1 MLFPKKVKFRKWH
14 TGRKNAK
21 KIAGMVETR
30 GTKLSF
36 GSFGL
41 KVMKFG
47 RLTSNELEAARKV
60 TSRYATKSGKVWIRV
75 FPDRPFTQKPP
86 EVKLGKG
93 KGDPVGFVV
102 EVKPGRIL
110 FEIDG
115 VDDKIAHE
123 ALRKAGTKISVKT
136 KIVSRAGILA

>member
-21 KIAGMVETR
+21 KLESGVETR
-30 GTKLSF
+30 GTRLSF
-36 GSFGL
+36 GSHGL
-41 KVMKFG
+41 KAVAYG
-47 RLTSNELEAARKV
+47 RLSSNEIEAARKV
-60 TSRYATKSGKVWIRV
+60 VVRYATKSGKVWTRV

-93 KGDPVGFVV
+93 KGDPVGFVAQ
-102 EVKPGRIL
+102 VKAGRIL

-115 VDDKIAHE
+115 VDKKVAEE
-123 ALRKAGTKISVKT
+123 ALSKAGAKISVKT
-136 KIVSRAGILA
+136 RVVSRDIRM

>member
-21 KIAGMVETR
+21 KIENMVETR
-30 GTKLSF
+30 GTTLAF

-41 KVMKFG
+41 KVLKFG

-60 TSRYATKSGKVWIRV
+60 TARYATKSGKVWVRV

-115 VDDKIAHE
+115 VDDKVAHE

>member
-14 TGRKNAK
+14 TGRQNAK
-21 KIAGMVETR
+21 KLATAVDTR
-30 GTKLSF
+30 GVTIAF

-41 KVMKFG
+41 KALAYG
-47 RLTSNELEAARKV
+47 RLSSNEIEAARKAIAK
-60 TSRYATKSGKVWIRV
+60 YATKSGKIWTRV

-93 KGDPVGFVV
+93 KGEPMGFVAP
-102 EVKPGRIL
+102 VKAGRIL

-115 VDDKIAHE
+115 VDDKVAQE
-123 ALRKAGTKISVKT
+123 ALRSAGTKISVKT
-136 KIVSRAGILA
+136 KIVSRNMM

>member
-14 TGRKNAK
+14 TGRTNAGK
-21 KIAGMVETR
+21 LAKRVETR
-30 GTKLSF
+30 GVELSF
-36 GSFGL
+36 GSYGL
-41 KVMKFG
+41 KAMKYG
-47 RLTSNELEAARKV
+47 RLTSNEIESARKV
-60 TSRYATKSGKVWIRV
+60 MARYATKSGKVWVRI

-93 KGDPVGFVV
+93 KGEPVGFVAQ
-102 EVKPGRIL
+102 VKAGRIL

-115 VDDKIAHE
+115 VDDKVAQE

-136 KIVSRAGILA
+136 KVVSRNMM

>member
-14 TGRKNAK
+14 TGRTNAK
-21 KIAGMVETR
+21 KLATSVDTR
-30 GTKLSF
+30 GVKLSF
-36 GSFGL
+36 GSYGL
-41 KVMKFG
+41 KAMKYA
-47 RLTSNELEAARKV
+47 RLSSNEIEAARKV
-60 TSRYATKSGKVWIRV
+60 MARYATKSGKVWVRI

-93 KGDPVGFVV
+93 KGEPMGFVSQI
-102 EVKPGRIL
+102 KAGRIL

-115 VDDKIAHE
+115 VDDKVAQE

-136 KIVSRAGILA
+136 KVVSRNMM

>member
-14 TGRKNAK
+14 TGRTNAK
-21 KIAGMVETR
+21 KLANRVETR
-30 GTKLSF
+30 GAELSF
-36 GSFGL
+36 GSYGL
-41 KVMKFG
+41 KAMKYG
-47 RLTSNELEAARKV
+47 RLTSNEIESARKV
-60 TSRYATKSGKVWIRV
+60 MARYATKSGKVWVRV

-93 KGDPVGFVV
+93 KGEPVGFVAQV
-102 EVKPGRIL
+102 RAGRIL

-115 VDDKIAHE
+115 VDDKVAQE

-136 KIVSRAGILA
+136 KVVSRNMM

>member
-1 MLFPKKVKFRKWH
+1 
-14 TGRKNAK
+14 
-21 KIAGMVETR
+21 MVETR
-30 GTKLSF
+30 GTTLAF

-41 KVMKFG
+41 KALKFG

-60 TSRYATKSGKVWIRV
+60 MSRYATKSGKVWVRV
-75 FPDRPFTQKPP
+75 FPDRPYTQKPP

-102 EVKPGRIL
+102 QVKPGRIL

-115 VDDKIAHE
+115 VDDKIGHE

-136 KIVSRAGILA
+136 KIVSRTVMGA